1 MIALIGGLVIG
12 LCLGLLGSGGSILT
26 VPLLVYLLGHD
37 PKVAIGE
44 SLAIVG
50 GIALLAAIR
59 PVIRRDVDWTSVVF
73 FGVPGILGTVMGVWG
88 SRWISGPVQLLIFAV
103 VMLVAA
109 VIMFRGGDR
118 SSDQAPRRDTNR
130 DRGLLVLEGVFVGV
144 LTGIVGVGGGFLIVP
159 ALVMLAR
166 LPMRT
171 AVGTSLLIIAA
182 KSGAGFLQAMSQST
196 ETPGSIDFVVVG
208 TFLLFGGL
216 GGVLG
221 GMIGTRLPQ
230 RRLRRLFA
238 VFLLV
243 AGAAIIAVEASAIL
257 SGPENDEQAASSND
271 AA

>member
-26 VPLLVYLLGHD
+26 VPLLVYLLGHG

-73 FGVPGILGTVMGVWG
+73 FGIPGILGTVMGVWG
-88 SRWISGPVQLLIFAV
+88 SRWISGPVQLLIFAL
-103 VMLVAA
+103 VMLIAA

-118 SSDQAPRRDTNR
+118 SSEEAPAHRSNR

-144 LTGIVGVGGGFLIVP
+144 LTGMVGVGGGFLIVP

-171 AVGTSLLIIAA
+171 AIGTSLLIIAA
-182 KSGAGFLQAMSQST
+182 KSGAGVLQTMSQSAEISGT
-196 ETPGSIDFVVVG
+196 IDFVVVG
-208 TFLLFGGL
+208 TFLIFGGL

-230 RRLRRLFA
+230 RRLRRIFA

-243 AGAAIIAVEASAIL
+243 SGVAIIATEVSTL
-257 SGPENDEQAASSND
+257 MNGPQNDEQAASSND

>member
-73 FGVPGILGTVMGVWG
+73 FGIPGILGTVMGVWG
-88 SRWISGPVQLLIFAV
+88 SRWISGPVQLLIFAL
-103 VMLVAA
+103 VMLIAA

-118 SSDQAPRRDTNR
+118 SSEEAPGRRSNR
-130 DRGLLVLEGVFVGV
+130 DRGLLVVEGVFVGV

-171 AVGTSLLIIAA
+171 AIGTSLLIIAA
-182 KSGAGFLQAMSQST
+182 KSGAGVFQAMSQSA
-196 ETPGSIDFVVVG
+196 EISGAIDFAVVG

-230 RRLRRLFA
+230 RRLRRIFA

-243 AGAAIIAVEASAIL
+243 AGVAIIAIEASAIL
-257 SGPENDEQAASSND
+257 GGPENDEQAASSND